1 MFNYLIQIDPRL
13 YDRYLTVER
22 NIKSASNSFYDSFLD
37 MQEQF
42 VKTVLI
48 AQDIEL
54 KANETCGAMLKRPEA
69 KEYFVNTLG
78 VDDYSFTK
86 MQDYT
91 LKVNAHKHKGEKK
104 IAVDTI
110 VSYLKV
116 FYTATTSYCA
126 QKGIAFSEF
135 DADEIIKNFEL
146 YTKENTSLRN
156 KQDSLR
162 AELCR
167 LADAGG
173 LKETDVTYLRGLLSP
188 DEIDK
193 LSIED
198 QNNELYRQIS
208 MLMEIKLGS
217 MEEKLNRTIDL
228 LLELKPAIVENRVIT
243 KAVGNCVGSMINGDM
258 QAVEHWME
266 KAKDGEN

>member
-1 MFNYLIQIDPRL
+1 MFDYLIQIEPRL

-22 NIKSASNSFYDSFLD
+22 NIKSGSNSFYDSYLD

-42 VKTVLI
+42 VKAVLV

-69 KEYFVNTLG
+69 KAYFVNTLG
-78 VDDYSFTK
+78 VDDYTFTK

-116 FYTATTSYCA
+116 FYTATTAYCA
-126 QKGIAFSEF
+126 QKEIAFSEF
-135 DADEIIKNFEL
+135 DADEIIGIFEL
-146 YTKENTSLRN
+146 YTKENTALRN

-173 LKETDVTYLRGLLSP
+173 LKENDVTYLRGLLSP
-188 DEIDK
+188 DEMDK

-198 QNNELYRQIS
+198 QNSELYRQIS

-243 KAVGNCVGSMINGDM
+243 KAVGNCVGSMINGDT

-266 KAKDGEN
+266 KTKESEN